1 MQRRECLQCL
11 SAACLGAPLTNTA
24 WSAATPGPKLT
35 PREEIEQRVSQAR
48 PLLGGPI
55 PADLQRRLGAAHYGG
70 KHQP

>member
-1 MQRRECLQCL
+1 MKRRECLQCL